1 MSRRFDLVIFDWDGT
16 LMDSIDK
23 IVICMQA
30 LAQELALAVP
40 SDQAVRDI
48 IGLSMPLA
56 MAQLFPQFSDA
67 ERTHMMGRYR
77 EHYLVLNGTPSP
89 LFEGVETLLASLREQ
104 GYRLAIATGKARA
117 GLERI
122 LAETGLG
129 HYFDTSRCADETHSK
144 PHPQMLSE
152 IIAELGVCAEKALMI
167 GDSLHD
173 LNMANN
179 AGIAAIGVNYGAH
192 SAEQLTRA
200 EPLAIISS
208 PIELLTHL

>member
-1 MSRRFDLVIFDWDGT
+1 MSRRFELLIFDWDGT

-23 IVICMQA
+23 IVICMQE
-30 LAQELALAVP
+30 LAREMALAVP
-40 SDQAVRDI
+40 AEQAVRDI

-56 MAQLFPQFSDA
+56 MEELFPHFSDD
-67 ERTHMMGRYR
+67 ERRQMMLRYR

-89 LFEGVETLLASLREQ
+89 LVDGVESVLDKLKSQ

-122 LAETGLG
+122 LGETGLG
-129 HYFDTSRCADETHSK
+129 HYFDSSRCADETQSK
-144 PHPQMLSE
+144 PHPQMLNE
-152 IIAELGVCAEKALMI
+152 IIAELGIAAERALMI

-179 AGIAAIGVNYGAH
+179 AGIAAIGVDYGAH
-192 SAEQLTRA
+192 SAERLAQA
-200 EPLAIISS
+200 SPLAIISS
-208 PIELLTHL
+208 PQELLNHL